1 MDVISIALA
10 IALTS
15 TVLLLWVVFSMWR
28 KALSDLKASRFSSQS
43 LSSKYGKMTEQFMP
57 FVPDYPW
64 DPQRFRFIGSPIDG
78 VQFEEDK
85 VILVEFKTATSRLT
99 AGQRAIRDLVRNGQV
114 EFEEFRLESE

>member
-1 MDVISIALA
+1 MDVISVALA
-10 IALTS
+10 IALTAA
-15 TVLLLWVVFSMWR
+15 VLLLWLVFSMWR
-28 KALSDLKASRFSSQS
+28 KALSDLKASRFSSKRPK
-43 LSSKYGKMTEQFMP
+43 LEIWKITEQFMP

-99 AGQRAIRDLVRNGQV
+99 AGQRAIRDQVRNGQV

>member
-1 MDVISIALA
+1 
-10 IALTS
+10 
-15 TVLLLWVVFSMWR
+15 
-28 KALSDLKASRFSSQS
+28 
-43 LSSKYGKMTEQFMP
+43 MP

-64 DPQRFRFIGSPIDG
+64 DPQRFRFIDSPIDG

-99 AGQRAIRDLVRNGQV
+99 AGQRAIRDQVRNGQV